1 MLDLQKNLDKAK
13 SWLLSSGIFINN
25 SSDEN
30 CGGVHSFFDVS
41 KNEFGFLYPEITGYF
56 VSTLRFL
63 YSFEKNSYYLEYA
76 KFSANWL
83 KKLFEKYDGIIQGI
97 YNDNAQKLVYS
108 FDTAICAK
116 GLIDYYLMSK
126 DNSYLETAKT
136 LTYYLTNFL
145 ESDGTLKPYKNLSTN
160 QFEEDPKLW
169 YKQKGCLHIK
179 VSIPYFQ
186 LYLITKENNF
196 LEQGNLI
203 CDTFSKFQ
211 NRDGSFNLY
220 LNGDTINLHTVC
232 YALEGLLYGYGVTK
246 NENYLK
252 SSERAINWAIQ
263 KIEKDGTINLWF
275 NSKYKEK
282 AAYPVAQLVRLMIIL
297 DKIQK
302 NNYKNYESILS
313 RFLISLQAESDQ
325 KSIQGGFFEGYTK
338 SILGWKKI
346 PRINSWTSMFAIQA
360 MYWSE
365 NYEKL
370 CFEDMIEF
378 LY

>member
-1 MLDLQKNLDKAK
+1 MLNLQKNLDKVK
-13 SWLLSSGIFINN
+13 SWLLSSGIFVNN
-25 SSDEN
+25 PSDEN

-63 YSFEKNSYYLEYA
+63 YSFEKNSNYLEYA

-83 KKLFEKYDGIIQGI
+83 KKLFEKYGGIIQGI

-116 GLIDYYLMSK
+116 GLIDYYLMSN
-126 DNSYLETAKT
+126 DNTYLETAKT
-136 LTYYLTNFL
+136 LTYSLTNFL
-145 ESDGTLKPYKNLSTN
+145 ESDGTLKPYKNLLTN
-160 QFEEDPKLW
+160 QFEVDPELW

-179 VSIPYFQ
+179 ASIPYFQ
-186 LYLITKENNF
+186 LYSITKENNF

-211 NRDGSFNLY
+211 NPDGSFNLY
-220 LNGDTINLHTVC
+220 LNDGAINLHTVC
-232 YALEGLLYGYGVTK
+232 YALEGLLYGYSVTK

-263 KIEKDGTINLWF
+263 KIEKDGAINLWF
-275 NSKYKEK
+275 NSKYKVK
-282 AAYPVAQLVRLMIIL
+282 AAYPVAQLIRLMIIL

-302 NNYKNYESILS
+302 NNYKNYESTLS